1 MLKILWNILSIKHL
15 NIRKN
20 IRSKITEYRLN
31 LIQFE

>member
-15 NIRKN
+15 NIR
-20 IRSKITEYRLN
+20 SKITEYRLN